1 MTDKIIKT
9 ILVGAIVTGVGIA
22 ITEFIFLHRSYE
34 RRKNM
39 KLRKKENVV
48 RENYE
53 KGTAA
58 KETNIRTTIP
68 ESADIHDIVEQ
79 VKHVGN
85 VPRSSMTKLERDELV
100 SRIKGM
106 SKEELEIVVDCL
118 PVEMCLNRIAKEIDK
133 AQTFEKRVTEAI
145 NAFEHKIK

>member
-1 MTDKIIKT
+1 MKEKVLEVV
-9 ILVGAIVTGVGIA
+9 LVGVIVVSLGIS
-22 ITEFIFLHRSYE
+22 ITEFIFLHWSYE

-48 RENYE
+48 REIYE

-133 AQTFEKRVTEAI
+133 AQTFEKRVEEAI
-145 NAFEHKIK
+145 RSFESKAI